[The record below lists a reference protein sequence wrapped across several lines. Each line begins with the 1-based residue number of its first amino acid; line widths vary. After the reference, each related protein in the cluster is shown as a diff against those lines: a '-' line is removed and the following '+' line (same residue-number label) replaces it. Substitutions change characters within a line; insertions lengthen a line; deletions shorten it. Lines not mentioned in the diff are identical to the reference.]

1 MFTDASAAPPVPVG
15 RPSLATVP
23 AGLSFADAVAT
34 GLLAEH
40 AGDPAGLADT
50 LILVPNRRAAR
61 ALSEAFLRAS
71 DGRALVLPRMS
82 PIGDVDEAEL
92 VLGGGA
98 DLDLLPEIP
107 SLRRR
112 LHLTRLVNTWQA
124 KRATGPADM
133 AQSARLAEAL
143 ATFIDEVA
151 VERID
156 VARLQ
161 TLVGGDYAKHWEITL
176 DFLSIITKGWPA
188 VLESEG
194 FVDPATRR
202 NQLLAAQARAWHENP
217 PLHPVIAAGST
228 GSVPATADL
237 LAVVARLPQGRVI
250 FPGLD
255 LGLDDASWDLLEATH
270 PQWAMKQTLEH
281 LRASRSDVEAWPR
294 GATASPR
301 ALLLSEAL
309 LPARSTG
316 RWRLSAQNLD
326 LAAGLAGLSAIE
338 AQSAPEEAAAIALLM
353 RETLEVPEQTAA
365 LVTHDRDLARR
376 VAAELGRWGIAV
388 DDSAGRPLATTPPGA
403 FLRLLAEAAAHQL
416 APVPLLA
423 LLKHP
428 LAAGGMEPDQF
439 RRRARQLEVTLLRG
453 PRPGPGLAGLAAA
466 LDLARAEVGP
476 ERESERAPAR
486 HARLDQ
492 LAAFV
497 DRLGGILGPFL
508 DEVGRHEAVLPDL
521 VTAHVTAA
529 ERLAARPG
537 EAGSVHLWAGEAGQV
552 AADFTADL
560 VKAGDSLGAFPGR
573 AYPGLFEAL
582 TAGVAVRPR
591 AGTHPRL
598 KIWGP
603 LEARLQ
609 QADLVIL
616 GGLNEGTWPPSIP
629 ADPWL
634 SRPMRAKFG
643 LLPPERRIGLSAHD
657 FAQAAAAPRV
667 VLSRAAKVDG
677 TPTVPSR
684 WLLRLETLLGAK
696 PAAASALAWTEHLDP
711 AVGEAVLP
719 PAPCPPLAVRPREAS
734 VSDVETWMR
743 DPYALYA
750 RRILK
755 LNPLDPLDADPGA
768 AERGNII
775 HDALFTFL
783 TEVGPAP
790 LPPDA
795 FARLCEHGRRAF
807 GPALARPSV
816 AAFWWPRFEA
826 VARWFIAMELARR
839 ANGCVPVGLEV
850 KGERIIQAAG
860 GPFRLTARADRVD
873 RLDDGTLE
881 VIDYKTGIPPTLRVV
896 QAGFSPQ
903 LPLEGAIALAGGFA
917 GIPAA
922 PLAGLS
928 FWRLSGG
935 ATPGEAKWLDADP
948 AELATA
954 ALAGLEA
961 LIARFDDPSS
971 TYLSRPRPK
980 HVRFGRYDHLARVA
994 EWSGGGDD
1002 TGDDA

>member
-1 MFTDASAAPPVPVG
+1 MTNPIAVG
-15 RPSLATVP
+15 RPNLATVP

-40 AGDPAGLADT
+40 EGDPAGLADT

-61 ALSEAFLRAS
+61 ALAEAFLRVS

-92 VLGGGA
+92 VLGGA
-98 DLDLLPEIP
+98 AELELPPEILP
-107 SLRRR
+107 LRRR
-112 LHLTRLVNTWQA
+112 LLLARLVNDWQA
-124 KRATGPADM
+124 KRDTGPADM
-133 AQSARLAEAL
+133 AQSARLADAL
-143 ATFIDEVA
+143 ASFIDEVA

-156 VARLQ
+156 VGRLQ
-161 TLVGGDYAKHWEITL
+161 TLVGGDYARHWEVTL
-176 DFLSIITKGWPA
+176 DFLSIITKAWPA
-188 VLESEG
+188 VLELEG
-194 FVDPATRR
+194 CVDPATRR
-202 NQLLAAQARAWHENP
+202 NQLLDAQARAWHENP

-237 LAVVARLPQGRVI
+237 LAVVARLPRGRVI

-255 LGLDDASWDLLEATH
+255 LGLDEESWDLLEATH
-270 PQWAMKQTLEH
+270 PQWAMKQTLDRLH
-281 LRASRSDVEAWPR
+281 ASRSDVDLWPR
-294 GATASPR
+294 GASPSQR
-301 ALLLSEAL
+301 ARLLSEAM
-309 LPARSTG
+309 LPARSTA
-316 RWRLSAQNLD
+316 RWRLSGPRLD
-326 LAAGLAGLSAIE
+326 LEAALTGLSSIE
-338 AQSAPEEAAAIALLM
+338 AQSAPEEASAIALLM

-403 FLRLLAEAAAHQL
+403 FLRLLAEAAAEQL

-428 LAAGGMEPDQF
+428 LAAGGMEPDKF
-439 RRRARQLEVTLLRG
+439 RRLARQLEVALLRG
-453 PRPGPGLAGLAAA
+453 PRPGPGLAGLEAA

-476 ERESERAPAR
+476 DRDSERAIAR
-486 HARLDQ
+486 LARLDQ

-497 DRLGGILGPFL
+497 SHVAGILGPFL
-508 DEVGRHEAVLPDL
+508 AEVARREAELPAL

-529 ERLAARPG
+529 ERLAARPT

-591 AGTHPRL
+591 AGAHPRL

-616 GGLNEGTWPPSIP
+616 GGLNEGTWPPAIP

-634 SRPMRAKFG
+634 SRPMRAEFG

-696 PAAASALAWTEHLDP
+696 PAATPALAWADQLDP
-711 AVGEAVLP
+711 AVGQPVLP
-719 PAPCPPLAVRPREAS
+719 PAPCPPLDARPREAS

-750 RRILK
+750 RRVLR
-755 LNPLDPLDADPGA
+755 LDPLDPLDADPGA

-783 TEVGPAP
+783 AEVGAAP
-790 LPPDA
+790 LGPDA
-795 FARLCEHGRRAF
+795 FARLSDHGRRAF

-826 VARWFIAMELARR
+826 VARWFIAEEMGRR
-839 ANGCVPVGLEV
+839 ANGSLPAGLEV
-850 KGERIIQAAG
+850 KGEFILNAPG

-873 RLDDGTLE
+873 RLADGTLE
-881 VIDYKTGIPPTLRVV
+881 IIDYKTGAPPSLTSV
-896 QAGFSPQ
+896 QAGYAPQ
-903 LPLEGAIALAGGFA
+903 LPLEGVIALAGGFA
-917 GIPAA
+917 GIAAA
-922 PLAGLS
+922 PLAALS

-935 ATPGEAKWLDADP
+935 SPPGEVKPIRAEPAD
-948 AELATA
+948 LTNA
-954 ALAGLEA
+954 ALAGLAA
-961 LIARFDDPSS
+961 LVARFDDPLT

-994 EWSGGGDD
+994 EWSGGGE
-1002 TGDDA
+1002 GAEDDA